1 VANGKLPP
9 RPASVP
15 ISVPVTKPEA
25 VRVSWLL
32 LDQSVLGCLA
42 VPTDWLWAEDTILLL
57 EEKTV
62 LDEQNARVGWN
73 G

>member
-1 VANGKLPP
+1 M
-9 RPASVP
+9 P

-62 LDEQNARVGWN
+62 PDEQNARVGWN